1 MIINLVNN
9 LLDLAKIESI
19 KFKLVEEFFD
29 IGQVIEEACYTMQP
43 EVHLSSINLQHR
55 LNVNLSDK
63 SNKMIKRKIEGSYLT
78 HSFSK
83 AVKQEG

>member
-29 IGQVIEEACYTMQP
+29 VGQAIKEACDTMRP
-43 EVHLSSINLQHR
+43 EVHLSHVKLQ
-55 LNVNLSDK
+55 
-63 SNKMIKRKIEGSYLT
+63 
-78 HSFSK
+78 
-83 AVKQEG
+83 